1 MRVSS
6 VYPDTITDKFLYM
19 LKNNSKL
26 MPHLHVSIQTM
37 DDKILYLMRRKY
49 EADFVVK
56 VLQKV
61 QKEVPQVSLTADV
74 IVGFPQEGEENFS
87 NTLKNLELIG
97 FSDLHVFPYSDREK
111 TTAAMLDGKIEPQIK
126 KLRVKM
132 VEELNNIKYAEFRKN
147 MVGSEQK
154 IYIEEITEDVAYG
167 YTENYIKVFM
177 KLKKENENNLDV
189 KVSDMVDVIITGFDG
204 TLLEGNIIKIWD

>member
-1 MRVSS
+1 
-6 VYPDTITDKFLYM
+6 
-19 LKNNSKL
+19 
-26 MPHLHVSIQTM
+26 M
-37 DDKILYLMRRKY
+37 DDKILNLMRRNY

-61 QKEVPQVSLTADV
+61 QKEVPEVSLTADV

-111 TTAAMLDGKIEPQIK
+111 TTAAMLDGKIDPQIK
-126 KLRVKM
+126 KQRVKM
-132 VEELNNIKYAEFRKN
+132 VEELNNRKYAEFRKN
-147 MVGSEQK
+147 MFGSKQK
-154 IYIEEITEDVAYG
+154 IYIEEITEDIAYG

-204 TLLEGNIIKIWD
+204 TCLEGNIIKIWE

>member
-1 MRVSS
+1 
-6 VYPDTITDKFLYM
+6 
-19 LKNNSKL
+19 
-26 MPHLHVSIQTM
+26 M
-37 DDKILYLMRRKY
+37 DDKILHLMRRKY

-111 TTAAMLDGKIEPQIK
+111 TTAAMLDGKIDSQIK
-126 KLRVKM
+126 KQRVKI
-132 VEELNNIKYAEFRKN
+132 VEELNNRKYAEFRKN
-147 MVGSEQK
+147 MLGSKQK
-154 IYIEEITEDVAYG
+154 IYIEEITKDIAYG
-167 YTENYIKVFM
+167 YTENYIKVFI

-189 KVSDMVDVIITGFDG
+189 KVSDMADVIITGFDG

>member
-1 MRVSS
+1 
-6 VYPDTITDKFLYM
+6 M
-19 LKNNSKL
+19 LKNNPKL

-37 DDKILYLMRRKY
+37 DDKILNLMRRNY

-61 QKEVPQVSLTADV
+61 QKEVPEVSLTADV

-111 TTAAMLDGKIEPQIK
+111 TTAAMLDGKIDPQIK
-126 KLRVKM
+126 KQRVKM
-132 VEELNNIKYAEFRKN
+132 VEELNNRKYAEFRKN
-147 MVGSEQK
+147 MLGSKQK
-154 IYIEEITEDVAYG
+154 IYIEEITEDIAYG

-204 TLLEGNIIKIWD
+204 TLLEGNIIKILD

>member
-6 VYPDTITDKFLYM
+6 VYPDTITDKFLCM
-19 LKNNSKL
+19 LKNNPKL

-37 DDKILYLMRRKY
+37 DDKILNLMRRKY

-111 TTAAMLDGKIEPQIK
+111 TTAAMLDGKIDPQIK
-126 KLRVKM
+126 KQRVKM
-132 VEELNNIKYAEFRKN
+132 VEELNNRKYAEFRKN

-154 IYIEEITEDVAYG
+154 IYIEEITEDIAYG

-189 KVSDMVDVIITGFDG
+189 KVSDMADVIITGFDG